1 MHWIYVLECENNII
15 YVGETKKLYSRLYQH
30 MNKRGSK
37 HTSENVPK
45 SLIGLYKVHTNYNY
59 LNYCREIIDVDVLDK
74 KKVKDCLDHF
84 NMIEWNN
91 KDWARKI
98 EDFITEKMLMFNENV
113 YGGKYVNSNK
123 MELERQHSD
132 FELNKIPLCN
142 CKLPAEIR
150 LVKNNKYYKLY
161 FTCSL
166 KNIWSNMRNELKCIN
181 IQFPCNFYE
190 ELLDDLEYRMI

>member
-59 LNYCREIIDVDVLDK
+59 LNYCREIIDDDVLNK
-74 KKVKDCLDHF
+74 KNVQNCLEHF

-98 EDFITEKMLMFNENV
+98 EDFITEKLLISNENV
-113 YGGKYVNSNK
+113 YGGKYVNLNK

-132 FELNKIPLCN
+132 TELSKTPLCN

-166 KNIWSNMRNELKCIN
+166 KNVWPNMRNELKCIN
-181 IQFPCNFYE
+181 IQSPCNFYK
-190 ELLDDLEYRMI
+190 ELLDDLEHRMI